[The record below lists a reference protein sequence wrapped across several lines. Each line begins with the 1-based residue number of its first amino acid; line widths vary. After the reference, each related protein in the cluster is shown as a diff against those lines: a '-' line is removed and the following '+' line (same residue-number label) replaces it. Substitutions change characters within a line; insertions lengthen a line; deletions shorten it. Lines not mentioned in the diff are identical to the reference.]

1 MFDRKQILE
10 KSSEQE
16 EEDQSREKNKQI
28 LKNRI
33 SED

>member
-10 KSSEQE
+10 KSSEQD

>member
-10 KSSEQE
+10 KPSEQD

>member
-1 MFDRKQILE
+1 MFDQKPILE
-10 KSSEQE
+10 KPSEQD
-16 EEDQSREKNKQI
+16 EEDQSREKNKHI

>member
-10 KSSEQE
+10 KSSEQN